1 MKRLDTHLRL
11 SASCK
16 QVSSMV
22 YPTLV
27 TMTPSPPSPTPVV
40 ASLTEDLG
48 QASPMQQ
55 PFNVPTIDQ
64 EQSQANEHLGTVVVP
79 QVLSVSSVDEKIL
92 ALCEGIYSYF
102 SRMYGVLRKE
112 GKNGRSLW

>member
-11 SASCK
+11 SASSK

-27 TMTPSPPSPTPVV
+27 TMTSSPPSPTPVG

-48 QASPMQQ
+48 QASPMRQ

-64 EQSQANEHLGTVVVP
+64 EWSQANEHLGTVVVVP
-79 QVLSVSSVDEKIL
+79 QVLSASSVDEKKIL
-92 ALCEGIYSYF
+92 LSVRVFTPTLVECMEY
-102 SRMYGVLRKE
+102 
-112 GKNGRSLW
+112 